1 MCDLRRSP
9 NQVHSHPR
17 IPVHAVP
24 PSKERMY
31 KLSYGVTYH
40 APVVPITDQDAE
52 ENLRKN
58 GRMPARKS
66 RYIKPYGSRSSPND
80 KASIFQEDEA
90 STPPDL
96 RQTTRKFGT
105 GPRTSVFGQSA
116 GRGNGHVLAEAPG
129 ATPYDIVSWTA
140 CFHIFGDAIVEA
152 ADTIQSG
159 GRARR
164 GHLT

>member
-1 MCDLRRSP
+1 
-9 NQVHSHPR
+9 
-17 IPVHAVP
+17 
-24 PSKERMY
+24 MY

-58 GRMPARKS
+58 GRMSARKS
-66 RYIKPYGSRSSPND
+66 RYVKPYGSHSSPND
-80 KASIFQEDEA
+80 KASIFQEDEVSA
-90 STPPDL
+90 PPDL

-105 GPRTSVFGQSA
+105 GPRTSMFGQSA
-116 GRGNGHVLAEAPG
+116 GRGNDHVLAEAPG
-129 ATPYDIVSWTA
+129 ATPYDTVRSWAA

-159 GRARR
+159 GVDRRARR
-164 GHLT
+164 RYLT